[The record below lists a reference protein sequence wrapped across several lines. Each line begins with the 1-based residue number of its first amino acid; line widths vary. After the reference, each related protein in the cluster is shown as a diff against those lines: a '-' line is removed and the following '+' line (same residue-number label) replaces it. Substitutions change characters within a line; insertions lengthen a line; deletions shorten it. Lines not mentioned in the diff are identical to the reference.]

1 MHRYALAVR
10 TASYLDRL
18 LELVGLS
25 RARSLDLALRCAHAV
40 LALLFSAAMAL
51 PRRVET
57 AQRIGGDRACA
68 ERSALS
74 SRGCCVRDGGRYAL
88 HLVRRMPQGA

>member
-57 AQRIGGDRACA
+57 AQRIGGTARA
-68 ERSALS
+68 RSGALS

-88 HLVRRMPQGA
+88 HLVCRMPHGA